1 LHSIGTGGGTAG
13 CVDRSSI
20 MSDKGEVVAVALL
33 TQGELIGIGQALRFV
48 VPIEKVPDDLS
59 ALLAKIDDADLS
71 KSKK

>member
-1 LHSIGTGGGTAG
+1 
-13 CVDRSSI
+13 